1 MKQSGQQWIIEGAR
15 NALNLR
21 VTRKNLQ
28 WYKITELTKSESKA
42 AAKKQKFIMHVQPYA
57 I

>member
-1 MKQSGQQWIIEGAR
+1 MKQSGQQWTIEGAR